1 MGVWDKIKPAFWE
14 ESKPLVDS
22 HIRIFDYARVWKY
35 AVIGAFTIVLL
46 PWIII
51 LLVSHYEYNRVSR
64 GEMMRP
70 IYCLVS
76 NTQRSM
82 ASFFSGRKAVLH
94 FISEDIHHE
103 NVSHQR
109 LGEVLASL
117 KKIFGEFVNLRLID
131 PNGKQRAHAGPS
143 HLEGADHSDQ
153 AWYKEVKKQG
163 IYVGDMF
170 RGSDGSP
177 YFLIALKYEKN
188 PENSFIL
195 QATIDGKIL
204 EALIDALALE
214 RPSMDAFLI
223 NQEGILQ
230 TSSHSY
236 GNVLEKISLPISSGS
251 TAPQVQEIEK
261 ESGNPI
267 IVGHAAIQGTPF
279 RFVTVAPREA
289 LTKGLFLLSKR
300 FALILSIGV
309 LCVLGVVLFVV
320 TAFVKH
326 IYESDRRRVAVL
338 HNIQYTNKMASIGR
352 LAAGV
357 AHEINNPLAIINEKA
372 GLLRDLVSMNQD
384 YSRERFLAIVDSVIS
399 SVERCSTVTHSLLG
413 FATHVDVRFETIPL
427 DQVIKQVLVFLGKE
441 SGYRRIN
448 VNLVIQDNLSP
459 IESDV
464 GQLEQVF
471 LNIINNAFDA
481 VDDGGRIDIE
491 LWADG
496 SDRVSVRVTDDGH
509 GISEENLKHI
519 FDPFFSTKGEKG
531 SGLGLSITYGIVQ
544 KLGGKLDV
552 RSKKGEG
559 SAFTVTLPV
568 KKMESLLSNEEEDI
582 EGFAGG

>member
-14 ESKPLVDS
+14 ESKPLADS

-35 AVIGAFTIVLL
+35 AVIGAFTIALL
-46 PWIII
+46 PLIIM
-51 LLVSHYEYNRVSR
+51 LLVNQYEYNRVFR
-64 GEMMRP
+64 AEMMRP

-76 NTQRSM
+76 NTQRSIT
-82 ASFFSGRKAVLH
+82 SFFSGRKAVLH
-94 FISEDIHHE
+94 FISEDIHLE
-103 NVSHQR
+103 EVSDQK
-109 LGEVLASL
+109 LGKVFVNL
-117 KKIFGEFVNLRLID
+117 KKIFGEFVNLRVID
-131 PNGKQRAHAGPS
+131 SNGKQRAYAGPG
-143 HLEGADHSDQ
+143 HLQGADYSDQ
-153 AWYKEVKKQG
+153 VWYKEAKKQG
-163 IYVGDMF
+163 IYVSDML
-170 RGSDGSP
+170 RGSDGSL
-177 YFLIALKYEKN
+177 YFLIAVKYEKD
-188 PENSFIL
+188 PENYFIL
-195 QATIDGKIL
+195 QASIDAKTIEG
-204 EALIDALALE
+204 LIDALALE
-214 RPSMDAFLI
+214 RPSMDAFII
-223 NQEGILQ
+223 NKEGILQ
-230 TSSHSY
+230 TSSDSY
-236 GNVLEKISLPISSGS
+236 GKVLEKLSLPISSGS
-251 TAPQVQEIEK
+251 TEPQIQEIEK
-261 ESGNPI
+261 ASEGFI
-267 IVGHAAIQGTPF
+267 IVGHAGIQGTPF
-279 RFVTVAPREA
+279 RFVTAAPRET

-300 FALILSIGV
+300 FVIMLSIAI

-372 GLLRDLVSMNQD
+372 GLLRDLVSMNKD
-384 YSRERFLAIVDSVIS
+384 YSRERFLGIVDSVLS

-413 FATHVDVRFETIPL
+413 FAKHIDIRFETIPL

-441 SGYRRIN
+441 SEYRRIN
-448 VNLVIQDNLSP
+448 VNLVVQDNLSP

-464 GQLEQVF
+464 GQVEQVF

-491 LWADG
+491 LFADG
-496 SDRVSVRVTDDGH
+496 SDMVSVRVADDGY

-544 KLGGKLDV
+544 KLGGRLDV
-552 RSKKGEG
+552 KSKKGEG
-559 SAFTVTLPV
+559 STFTVTLPV
-568 KKMESLLSNEEEDI
+568 KKRETSFSNEEKDI
-582 EGFAGG
+582 EGIAGR

>member
-35 AVIGAFTIVLL
+35 AVGGAFTIALL
-46 PWIII
+46 PLIIM
-51 LLVSHYEYNRVSR
+51 LLVNHYEYKRVFR
-64 GEMMRP
+64 AEMMRP

-76 NTQRSM
+76 NTQRSIT
-82 ASFFSGRKAVLH
+82 SFFSGRKAVLH
-94 FISEDIHHE
+94 FISEDIHLE
-103 NVSHQR
+103 EVSDQK
-109 LGEVLASL
+109 LGKVFVNL
-117 KKIFGEFVNLRLID
+117 KRIFEEFVNLRVID
-131 PNGKQRAHAGPS
+131 SKGKQRAYAGPG
-143 HLEGADHSDQ
+143 HLRSADQSDQ

-163 IYVGDMF
+163 IYVSDML
-170 RGSDGSP
+170 RGSEGST
-177 YFLIALKYEKN
+177 YFLIAVVYGKN

-195 QATIDGKIL
+195 QASVDSKIL
-204 EALIDALALE
+204 EGLIDALALE

-223 NQEGILQ
+223 NQEGVLQ
-230 TSSHSY
+230 TSPHSY
-236 GNVLEKISLPISSGS
+236 GNVLEKLPLPISLGS
-251 TAPQVQEIEK
+251 TEPQIQEIEK
-261 ESGNPI
+261 ASEGPI

-289 LTKGLFLLSKR
+289 LTEGLFLLSKR
-300 FALILSIGV
+300 FVFILSVGI

-352 LAAGV
+352 LAGGV
-357 AHEINNPLAIINEKA
+357 AHEINNPLAIINEQV
-372 GLLRDLVSMNQD
+372 GLLRDLVSMNKD
-384 YSRERFLAIVDSVIS
+384 YSRERFLGIVDSILS
-399 SVERCSTVTHSLLG
+399 SVKRCSTVTHSLLG
-413 FATHVDVRFETIPL
+413 FATHIDVRFESIAL
-427 DQVIKQVLVFLGKE
+427 DQVIRQVLVFMGKE
-441 SGYRRIN
+441 SEYRRITL
-448 VNLVIQDNLSP
+448 NLVVQDNLPS

-471 LNIINNAFDA
+471 LNIINNAFHA
-481 VDDGGRIDIE
+481 VDDGGRINIE
-491 LWADG
+491 LWAGGPDM
-496 SDRVSVRVTDDGH
+496 VSVRVADDGC

-552 RSKKGEG
+552 KSIKGEG
-559 SAFTVTLPV
+559 STFTVTLPV
-568 KKMESLLSNEEEDI
+568 RKMDSLFSNEEEDI
-582 EGFAGG
+582 EGFTGG